1 MTGDVIIISGI
12 MKRCI
17 VATTKHNN
25 GNLDTFL
32 LDCSPLTKI
41 SGRGVIG
48 LVLPRTRL
56 TLSFLLEI
64 VGIAKFLL
72 FCLKIRV
79 ALIQLMDL

>member
-1 MTGDVIIISGI
+1 MTGDVIIIPRI

-17 VATTKHNN
+17 VATTRYNN
-25 GNLDTFL
+25 GTSDTFL

-48 LVLPRTRL
+48 LVLLRTRL
-56 TLSFLLEI
+56 TLSFQLEI

-72 FCLKIRV
+72 FCLKIRA
-79 ALIQLMDL
+79 ALIELMDL